1 MQILLNLKKEVHI
14 LLQFNSIQ
22 GKITIYLN
30 GYIKLQLISNKYR
43 SSFQK
48 DNSNNR
54 NTLIV

>member
-30 GYIKLQLISNKYR
+30 GYIHQTSTCFK
-43 SSFQK
+43 
-48 DNSNNR
+48 
-54 NTLIV
+54 